1 MKTQDLKPPQGLQH
15 EGKMSMQ
22 ERIAQSQAYG
32 EQYRANQSGPD
43 QREAVKPL
51 HRKKSDSQ
59 LRELRMETLKATSE
73 YQQLNKQK
81 DEQTDS
87 IHRKPS

>member
-1 MKTQDLKPPQGLQH
+1 MKSQDQKPPQGLQH

-43 QREAVKPL
+43 QRAAVKPL
-51 HRKKSDSQ
+51 HPKKSDSQ
-59 LRELRMETLKATSE
+59 IHEQRMEDSSSPE
-73 YQQLNKQK
+73 
-81 DEQTDS
+81 DDQT
-87 IHRKPS
+87 I